1 MAAKSAVV
9 APNSNA
15 RTLLIGIAVLMGVY
29 SVANNRWRDELNL
42 AGRANSPGGRHD
54 RVLGHLSGRRT
65 FCALLPDCIR
75 AAAGSARTAEGD
87 LWAEARGV
95 SASVARST
103 GE

>member
-15 RTLLIGIAVLMGVY
+15 RTLLIGIAVLMGVCLA
-29 SVANNRWRDELNL
+29 SLIIAGATSLISLAERIHPVAGTIAFWGICL
-42 AGRANSPGGRHD
+42 
-54 RVLGHLSGRRT
+54 
-65 FCALLPDCIR
+65 
-75 AAAGSARTAEGD
+75 AAGSARTAEGD